1 MSTPETINWI
11 DVNDELPDEGLIM
24 IVKHLSPNEP
34 VWLGYLDD
42 GKWHTPEYGRF
53 EGRVTHWAEMP
64 KGPE

>member
-42 GKWHTPEYGRF
+42 VRI
-53 EGRVTHWAEMP
+53 A
-64 KGPE
+64 